1 MLVNI
6 PGRPV
11 IFNCGTP
18 TEKVSEYLDFLLK
31 PVTQDGWSYIKDTG
45 DFLKKIKRLGKMP
58 EGAILVTADVGGL
71 YPNIPRDLRLQSLK
85 QRLNETGISK
95 VLTEEIISQA
105 EFVLKNSYFEFNK
118 KVCKQILKTA
128 IGAKSAPPYIC
139 IFMHFHLA

>member
-1 MLVNI
+1 M
-6 PGRPV
+6 
-11 IFNCGTP
+11 T
-18 TEKVSEYLDFLLK
+18 
-31 PVTQDGWSYIKDTG
+31 
-45 DFLKKIKRLGKMP
+45 

-95 VLTEEIISQA
+95 VLTEEIISKA
-105 EFVLKNSYFEFNK
+105 EFVLKKSYFEFNK
-118 KVCKQILKTA
+118 KVCKQILRTT